1 MVFSSTMIYR
11 VTDYFLSKGA
21 KTMQTL
27 EKIMGAILIAGLA
40 YTFITMVF
48 LAIAIVIKNSV

>member
-1 MVFSSTMIYR
+1 MSER
-11 VTDYFLSKGA
+11 RQCKQNRDNCHENLRA

-48 LAIAIVIKNSV
+48 LAIAIVIKNSI

>member
-1 MVFSSTMIYR
+1 MVFSSTMVYKL
-11 VTDYFLSKGA
+11 TDYFLSRRE

>member
-1 MVFSSTMIYR
+1 
-11 VTDYFLSKGA
+11 
-21 KTMQTL
+21 MQTL

-48 LAIAIVIKNSV
+48 FGDCDRH

>member
-1 MVFSSTMIYR
+1 MWTMW
-11 VTDYFLSKGA
+11 TMGSKSRGA
-21 KTMQTL
+21 QTCA
-27 EKIMGAILIAGLA
+27 MGAILIAGLA